1 MGAREHEGTL
11 TATPHTDPNF
21 KKLSPKGP
29 WVWVKTLKKRA
40 STGGDLLYQTKPV

>member
-1 MGAREHEGTL
+1 MGVREHEGTL
-11 TATPHTDPNF
+11 TARLTDPNF

-40 STGGDLLYQTKPV
+40 FTGGDLHYQTTPV